1 MKISNE
7 SRPISHFGEP
17 RGVLQGPGNEEMREA
32 VAILKLI
39 SQGEAD
45 IRDGR
50 AQDQAGVFDELEA
63 EFGEKEWLPPATF
76 RKE

>member
-1 MKISNE
+1 
-7 SRPISHFGEP
+7 
-17 RGVLQGPGNEEMREA
+17 MREA

-63 EFGEKEWLPPATF
+63 EFEEKES
-76 RKE
+76 KSQ